1 MLWQNWSV
9 RIGAS
14 ALIVLL
20 GVSILA
26 PWLGTVDPTL
36 FDAASRDLRPGA
48 AVDTVMI
55 AGRIVMR
62 NRALTSI
69 DEEELKANLVEKAR
83 TARERSG
90 IPEESRWPVH

>member
-1 MLWQNWSV
+1 MLPSRGILGFVVAVVVAVPSAAFVWQNTVENKPDHRMELTS
-9 RIGAS
+9 AS
-14 ALIVLL
+14 
-20 GVSILA
+20 
-26 PWLGTVDPTL
+26 
-36 FDAASRDLRPGA
+36 GA

-62 NRALTSI
+62 NRALMSI